1 MKRFILILIPV
12 SLVAALAYIWM
23 SPSEESSA
31 KRPSYKGS
39 ALESGLMQKTD
50 KKKREFKDIPPVEEK
65 TEKKRKNRALKDL
78 LKTQTEED
86 GSVSKEDPVRKMMG
100 SVIES
105 AYGDFFK
112 DMSFSKEKSEKV
124 SNLLLDNQMILQTLL
139 QDLGNDSISDEK
151 ILEQEI
157 KNAEKQQRAMD
168 KILSTDE
175 QESLKDYQLELP
187 IKTTKKM
194 MKSFFK
200 PSDGE
205 LSPEEESAIAKI
217 WMEEQTKNTN
227 VPKTLLQAQNKPGW
241 VNQDNL
247 KSLRGFIK
255 GQRNPANIRKMQ
267 EQTEKAR
274 AATVKRVR
282 EELGREIKSAF

>member
-12 SLVAALAYIWM
+12 SLIAALAYIWLG
-23 SPSEESSA
+23 PSEKSSA

-39 ALESGLMQKTD
+39 ALESGLMQKKD
-50 KKKREFKDIPPVEEK
+50 KKKREFKDVPPVEKK
-65 TEKKRKNRALKDL
+65 TEKKRKKRALKDL

-86 GSVSKEDPVRKMMG
+86 GSVSKDDPVRKMMG

-112 DMSFSKEKSEKV
+112 EMNFSKEKSQKV
-124 SNLLLDNQMILQTLL
+124 SNLLLDNQMILQRLL
-139 QDLGNDSISDEK
+139 QDLGSESVSDET
-151 ILEQEI
+151 ILEQERN
-157 KNAEKQQRAMD
+157 NAEKQQKAMD
-168 KILSTDE
+168 KVLSADE
-175 QESLKDYQLELP
+175 QESLKNYQLELP
-187 IKTTKKM
+187 VKTTKKM

-205 LSPEEESAIAKI
+205 LTSEEESAIAKI
-217 WMEEQTKNTN
+217 WMEEQTKSTN

-247 KSLRGFIK
+247 KSVRDFIK
-255 GQRNPANIRKMQ
+255 GQRNPENIRKMQ
-267 EQTEKAR
+267 DQTEKAR
-274 AATVKRVR
+274 AATIKRAR
-282 EELGREIKSAF
+282 EELGREIKPAF